1 MCVSSFF
8 RPNKQKRLVLENLM
22 PASMKDREGPDC
34 LKHLYL
40 CFQAVQGQLSR
51 NGWLLAVASIL
62 GPNKQ
67 KRLVFENLM
76 PGTPDCLK
84 HMCFQAFYGG
94 RNHAHLATLGAPVL
108 RITPHRFEKSLFRK
122 PPRNSGFG
130 ARLRP
135 VSSL

>member
-1 MCVSSFF
+1 MRQRRAIFSQTS
-8 RPNKQKRLVLENLM
+8 
-22 PASMKDREGPDC
+22 
-34 LKHLYL
+34 
-40 CFQAVQGQLSR
+40 
-51 NGWLLAVASIL
+51 AVAGML

-76 PGTPDCLK
+76 PVLMK
-84 HMCFQAFYGG
+84 FRARIVSNIFAFK
-94 RNHAHLATLGAPVL
+94 LFTATLGAPVR